1 MAIQLE
7 IITPEK
13 EAYSQQVESVVLPGV
28 QGELGAL
35 GGHEPLMTLIHP
47 GELRVNQSGTTHHL
61 AVGQGI
67 VEVTGTKVTVL
78 TDMALQEDEID
89 EDEVEKALERAREAL
104 AEKDEGS
111 EEAELLMATIQKS
124 MAQLGVKRRRR

>member
-28 QGELGAL
+28 EGELGAL
-35 GGHEPLMTLIHP
+35 GGHEPLMTLINP

-78 TDMALQEDEID
+78 TDMALQENEID

-104 AEKDEGS
+104 AEKEEGS